1 MGPMYT
7 SERAQYSKGYR
18 AAELCRNLA
27 EELGND
33 RGEDRD
39 RFSAELSP
47 SNQRLPWTPHG
58 GQQPHGHCQL
68 PWSRAASSRCLC
80 SSSSPLAAA
89 RRVRSAGSTLIRELK
104 EHRTF
109 DCEELFPSDLR
120 LEGRTQMVRV
130 PNLNGRTSE
139 SAPCAN
145 AVFLPVRGPM
155 FTLTTQPRKSVASAL
170 STACSS
176 SCRSEIANHL

>member
-1 MGPMYT
+1 MQ
-7 SERAQYSKGYR
+7 RARYSVLQSS
-18 AAELCRNLA
+18 AATLPKS
-27 EELGND
+27 
-33 RGEDRD
+33 
-39 RFSAELSP
+39 SAATAVRTEIASQRSSP

-109 DCEELFPSDLR
+109 DCEELFSSGLH
-120 LEGRTQMVRV
+120 RTTRASCVHC
-130 PNLNGRTSE
+130 PGKEWTDGI
-139 SAPCAN
+139 APCAS
-145 AVFLPVRGPM
+145 AVLMFLIVPSRPAV
-155 FTLTTQPRKSVASAL
+155 L
-170 STACSS
+170 CS
-176 SCRSEIANHL
+176 H

>member
-1 MGPMYT
+1 MPLSTKGLGRKSAHIWYIRRLRDSPTLSRPVPFGPEAGPSTGSMYT
-7 SERAQYSKGYR
+7 SERARYSKGYR

-27 EELGND
+27 EELGSD

-109 DCEELFPSDLR
+109 DCEELFSSGLQR
-120 LEGRTQMVRV
+120 GRR
-130 PNLNGRTSE
+130 R
-139 SAPCAN
+139 
-145 AVFLPVRGPM
+145 
-155 FTLTTQPRKSVASAL
+155 
-170 STACSS
+170 
-176 SCRSEIANHL
+176 

>member
-27 EELGND
+27 EELGSD

-109 DCEELFPSDLR
+109 DCEELFSSGLQRETASSAGCFPCK
-120 LEGRTQMVRV
+120 ERTD
-130 PNLNGRTSE
+130 GI
-139 SAPCAN
+139 APCAN

-155 FTLTTQPRKSVASAL
+155 FTLTTQPRIYNGCRRL
-170 STACSS
+170 SRTV
-176 SCRSEIANHL
+176 HTPLTP

>member
-1 MGPMYT
+1 MYT
-7 SERAQYSKGYR
+7 SERARYSKGNR

-27 EELGND
+27 EELGSD

-58 GQQPHGHCQL
+58 GQQPHRHCQL

-89 RRVRSAGSTLIRELK
+89 RRVRSAGSTLVRELK

-109 DCEELFPSDLR
+109 DCEELFSSGLQRATASNAGCCPCK
-120 LEGRTQMVRV
+120 ERTDASRRA
-130 PNLNGRTSE
+130 RT
-139 SAPCAN
+139 PCS
-145 AVFLPVRGPM
+145 FPFRGPM
-155 FTLTTQPRKSVASAL
+155 FTLTLKPRKGPGVG
-170 STACSS
+170 
-176 SCRSEIANHL
+176 

>member
-1 MGPMYT
+1 MNIQNKGLRRKSAHIWYTRRLRDSPTLSRPSPFGPEVGPSTSSMYT
-7 SERAQYSKGYR
+7 SERARYSKGYR

-27 EELGND
+27 EELGSD

-58 GQQPHGHCQL
+58 GQRPHGHCQL

-89 RRVRSAGSTLIRELK
+89 RRVRSAGSALVRELK

-109 DCEELFPSDLR
+109 HCEELFPSDLR
-120 LEGRTQMVRV
+120 LGTRTDGAR
-130 PNLNGRTSE
+130 P
-139 SAPCAN
+139 
-145 AVFLPVRGPM
+145 
-155 FTLTTQPRKSVASAL
+155 
-170 STACSS
+170 
-176 SCRSEIANHL
+176 

>member
-1 MGPMYT
+1 MYT
-7 SERAQYSKGYR
+7 SERARYSKGYR

-27 EELGND
+27 EELGSD

-47 SNQRLPWTPHG
+47 SNQRLLWTPHG
-58 GQQPHGHCQL
+58 GKQPHGHCQL

-89 RRVRSAGSTLIRELK
+89 RRVRSAGSTLVRELK

-109 DCEELFPSDLR
+109 DCEELFSSGLHSQPRATRAGLTAK
-120 LEGRTQMVRV
+120 ERTDDI
-130 PNLNGRTSE
+130 
-139 SAPCAN
+139 APCAN

-155 FTLTTQPRKSVASAL
+155 FTLTPGPRTCYLVMFGAV
-170 STACSS
+170 
-176 SCRSEIANHL
+176 